1 MKTKIEKK
9 FDSVKMMREIRDK
22 ISKDTENM
30 DFKEFKNYMDS
41 KLKSKNSQSSEK

>member
-1 MKTKIEKK
+1 
-9 FDSVKMMREIRDK
+9 MREIRDK

-41 KLKSKNSQSSEK
+41 KLKSIGSKTSGK